1 MLMVK
6 FTFVNKSR
14 GLSATKTKV
23 FIVLQVLKMDNKLS
37 SIQSSVCEIIPIVFN
52 YLVTTWVINAK
63 TVILSS

>member
-23 FIVLQVLKMDNKLS
+23 FIVLQVLKMDDKWS
-37 SIQSSVCEIIPIVFN
+37 SIQSSICEIMPIVADN
-52 YLVTTWVINAK
+52 ILGYLI
-63 TVILSS
+63 IISS